1 MQLRL
6 DLVLQSNLFLATS
19 LGSIARPRASYMTTP
34 LATALATAMVTAMA
48 TAMTDMGDVDAVET
62 MSGMLIKLWTLRDAL
77 GDVHPLCFEKSY
89 SSRC

>member
-19 LGSIARPRASYMTTP
+19 LGSIARPRASYM
-34 LATALATAMVTAMA
+34 ATALATAMVTAMA